1 MNIYSA
7 IMIIYFCINYLEKS
21 IWRNKQWHFLGF
33 REVSRGVE
41 TTESSN
47 NVTLAPGRGRSPGS
61 APLDTSKVGA
71 KHGAHCHGCF

>member
-7 IMIIYFCINYLEKS
+7 IIYFCINYLEKS
-21 IWRNKQWHFLGF
+21 IWRNKQKQCHFLGF

-41 TTESSN
+41 TTESNN
-47 NVTLAPGRGRSPGS
+47 NVTLEPGRGKSPGS

-71 KHGAHCHGCF
+71 KHCAHCHGCS